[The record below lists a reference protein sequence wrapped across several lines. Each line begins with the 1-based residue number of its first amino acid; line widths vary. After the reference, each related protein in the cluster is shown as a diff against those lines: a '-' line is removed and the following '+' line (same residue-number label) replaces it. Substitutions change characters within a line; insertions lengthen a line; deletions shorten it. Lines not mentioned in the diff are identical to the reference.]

1 MKRFIE
7 CKLQVYKGAV
17 MDKLNNMQVFCRI
30 VELGTF
36 AAVAREM
43 SLSAMMISKYLS
55 QLEESLGVTLL
66 NRTTRKLSLTEA
78 GELYYYR
85 SKQLLDDFL
94 ELDEYTAQLGR
105 NVKGTL
111 KISAPIDFGGLY
123 MVPAIDAYQREH
135 PDVKILMTLHNSHVN
150 LSEGSFDLSILVTD
164 SLDLGVVARKIAETR
179 LCTYA
184 SPDYLAKYGEPLHI
198 DELNFHRCLH
208 YMDTPHK
215 DYWVFNVNAEETKI
229 KTNWHF
235 ASNNGRA
242 LCQAAALGMG
252 ITQAPELS
260 VANYLAQGKLIEIL
274 HDFRIPSLAIY
285 ATYLQRRFLPAKL
298 TTFVNFLIQ
307 YFAEKQMP
315 GETKFS

>member
-1 MKRFIE
+1 M
-7 CKLQVYKGAV
+7 A
-17 MDKLNNMQVFCRI
+17 KLNNMQVFCRI

-43 SLSAMMISKYLS
+43 NISPMMISKYMA

-66 NRTTRKLSLTEA
+66 NRTTRQVSMTEA
-78 GELYYYR
+78 GKIYYYR
-85 SKQLLDDFL
+85 SKQLLDDFSEL
-94 ELDEYTAQLGR
+94 EDYTSQLGR
-105 NVKGTL
+105 QVKGTL

-123 MVPAIDAYQREH
+123 MVPAIDAYQRKY
-135 PDVKILMTLHNSHVN
+135 PDVKVLMTLHNSQVN

-164 SLDLGVVARKIAETR
+164 SLDLGVVARKIAQTR

-184 SPDYLAKYGEPLHI
+184 SPGYIAEYGEPKTI
-198 DELNFHRCLH
+198 DELNSHRCLH

-215 DYWVFNVNAEETKI
+215 DYWVFNAGSEEVKI
-229 KTNWHF
+229 KVNWHF

-260 VANYLAQGKLIEIL
+260 VMNYLEQGKLIEIL
-274 HDFRIPSLAIY
+274 PKFRIPSLAIY

-298 TTFVNFLIQ
+298 ATFVEFLIK
-307 YFAEKQMP
+307 YFAENNMHSEMK
-315 GETKFS
+315 TS